1 MGFFPPPAEAI
12 LSAMVGTLD
21 EAGGGD
27 HPPLTDRESPAAD
40 WRLECSQVTL
50 EEVRAQDAILTGVR
64 AEDSEGYEVEWEITP
79 ILPHGARFYWGGSA
93 LVRPF

>member
-1 MGFFPPPAEAI
+1 M
-12 LSAMVGTLD
+12 
-21 EAGGGD
+21 
-27 HPPLTDRESPAAD
+27 
-40 WRLECSQVTL
+40 TL